1 MVYGYPQP
9 RRPDRWKFDPGISV
23 PFEHADTFG
32 AMRCGSRITL
42 INVLVTVNLVSL
54 NCVMAMGQCE
64 EIYELGND
72 TIICPS
78 SVWNADGGEGYLLYE
93 WDNGTPSRFRAVD
106 RAGLIRCEVQQEIPG
121 TNVIENSDFSL
132 GNVGFTTSYVVGD
145 SGQWGPLTY
154 AGTYMV
160 TNDPPEAHGNWPDCD
175 DHSSGAGLQM
185 LVNGSHTPGAAIWCQ
200 MIPVEANTNY
210 AFSAWLS
217 SPGGTPAAKLRF
229 KINGQLIGQPLVAPL
244 DRCGWNRFAAP
255 YTSSQ
260 AGTVELCITN
270 DNLALSGNDFAL
282 DDLSFS
288 KTCTYVDSLEVT
300 LNDVIPIAG
309 TDELLFCDCPIFL
322 PTAFTPN
329 ADEHNDTFGPTH
341 DCPDVQHEFWIF
353 DTWGGM
359 VHHAAGLNV
368 DWDGMHSGGPVRPGV
383 YRWELKALSSGRTHV
398 DRKISGHVVLL
409 R

>member
-1 MVYGYPQP
+1 MGRGRSRSIIKGPV
-9 RRPDRWKFDPGISV
+9 IALAV
-23 PFEHADTFG
+23 PVAIIEV
-32 AMRCGSRITL
+32 R
-42 INVLVTVNLVSL
+42 
-54 NCVMAMGQCE
+54 GQCE

-78 SVWNADGGEGYLLYE
+78 SVWNADGGGGYLLYE
-93 WDNGTPSRFRAVD
+93 WDNGTTNRFRAVD
-106 RAGLIRCEVQQEIPG
+106 RAGTIRCEVQQAIPG
-121 TNVIENSDFSL
+121 TNVIENGDFSA
-132 GNVGFTTSYVVGD
+132 GYEGFTTSYMIGD

-175 DHSSGAGLQM
+175 DHTSGAGLQM

-200 MIPVEANTNY
+200 TIHVEAYTNY
-210 AFSAWLS
+210 AFSAWLG

-229 KINGQLIGQPLVAPL
+229 KINGQLLGPSLIAPL
-244 DRCGWNRFAAP
+244 DRCGWNRFSAP
-255 YTSSQ
+255 YASAQ
-260 AGTVELCITN
+260 AGMVEVCITN
-270 DNLALSGNDFAL
+270 DNLALNGNDFAL

-288 KTCTYVDSLEVT
+288 KTCTYVDSLEVSV
-300 LNDVIPIAG
+300 NEVIPIAG

-329 ADEHNDTFGPTH
+329 GDEHNETFGPRH

-359 VHHAAGLNV
+359 VHHAAGPNV
-368 DWDGMHSGGPVRPGV
+368 DWDGTNSGNPVRPGV
-383 YRWELKALSSGRTHV
+383 YRWELSALSSGRTHV
-398 DRKISGHVVLL
+398 DRKINGHVVLL